1 MTEYR
6 ALVIGATGAVG
17 SALVGEL
24 LASPRCAAVTILTR
38 RSTGMFAG
46 VPGAAKLTQR
56 VVDMDRVDLQAR
68 EPAAGCGAAFCTMG
82 IGQPR
87 KVPREEFWKVDVE
100 YAGAVARACR
110 EAGVRHMS
118 LLGALGA
125 NPRSANHYLRV
136 KGTVEERYRSLGFA
150 RLSLFRPSVLVT
162 EKLRYGF
169 QDWLTQ
175 RLFPLASRVLPSRFH
190 QIRVGDLARAMR
202 LNAERDGAGAEVLYY
217 DDYLAL
223 LRSAERF

>member
-1 MTEYR
+1 MTDYR

-17 SALVGEL
+17 SALVREL

-38 RSTGMFAG
+38 RATGMFT
-46 VPGAAKLTQR
+46 GAAGAVKLTQR

-100 YAGAVARACR
+100 YASAYARACQA
-110 EAGVRHMS
+110 AGVRHMS
-118 LLGALGA
+118 LLGAIGA
-125 NPRSANHYLRV
+125 NPGSSNYYLRV
-136 KGTVEERYRSLGFA
+136 KGTVEERYRSLAFA

-162 EKLRYGF
+162 EQLRYGF
-169 QDWLTQ
+169 QDRLTQ
-175 RLFPLASRVLPSRFH
+175 HLFPWASRLLPSRFH
-190 QIRVGDLARAMR
+190 EIRVEHLARAMR
-202 LNAERDGAGAEVLYY
+202 LNAERDGAGMEVLYH
-217 DDYLAL
+217 DDCLAL
-223 LRSAERF
+223 LRSAERL